1 MNSSFFTTKFL
12 GFDFALCR
20 GGSRNLF
27 FGGNQGPQSRI
38 KGEARIEGAK
48 QIKSNQFIVQHNITY
63 KKFTKIIQAYYHYG
77 CTMESGEARLLEP

>member
-1 MNSSFFTTKFL
+1 MNKIKQGDPDRF
-12 GFDFALCR
+12 
-20 GGSRNLF
+20 NLH
-27 FGGNQGPQSRI
+27 GIQGWFSIYQSN
-38 KGEARIEGAK
+38 